1 MLGDNPFE
9 NEPDS
14 TSLFRSLTNRSLKK
28 QIVTVQSEMVQ
39 DVESARNAVSTFCLF
54 FYFLYSYSTIRYF
67 MYKKEKKSG
76 EFFDLFPC
84 DLIEI

>member
-54 FYFLYSYSTIRYF
+54 FIFFIHIQQYDILCIR
-67 MYKKEKKSG
+67 KKKKVENSLTC
-76 EFFDLFPC
+76 FHV
-84 DLIEI
+84 I